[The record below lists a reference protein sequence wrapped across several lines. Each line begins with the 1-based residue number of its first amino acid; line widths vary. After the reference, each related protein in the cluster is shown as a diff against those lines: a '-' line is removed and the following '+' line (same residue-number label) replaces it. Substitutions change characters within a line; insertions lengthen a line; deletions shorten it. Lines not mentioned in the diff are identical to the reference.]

1 MGSWPRAAW
10 SEEEKEVNPDL
21 SLPLKKG
28 PNSPPLAL
36 SLLCGVSF
44 AGLWLKGT
52 EERFRKDPELDGERQ
67 EEEESRGERR
77 GRVGAGAQ
85 KGLQRVSSWKE
96 RGGAS
101 SGGWRRRG
109 RSWGGGVVPVLGGF
123 CSVVSEGISDSKV
136 NCGVLSLPSSNKQCS
151 ECLMF
156 PSHRIS

>member
-10 SEEEKEVNPDL
+10 SEEEKGVNPDL

-85 KGLQRVSSWKE
+85 KGLQLERERRGLLWWVEKEGEKLGWGGWSW
-96 RGGAS
+96 S
-101 SGGWRRRG
+101 SGGSALW
-109 RSWGGGVVPVLGGF
+109 
-123 CSVVSEGISDSKV
+123 
-136 NCGVLSLPSSNKQCS
+136 
-151 ECLMF
+151 
-156 PSHRIS
+156 

>member
-10 SEEEKEVNPDL
+10 SEEEKGVNPDL

-85 KGLQRVSSWKE
+85 KGLQLE
-96 RGGAS
+96 RE
-101 SGGWRRRG
+101 RRG
-109 RSWGGGVVPVLGGF
+109 LLWWVEKEGEKLGWGGGPGPR
-123 CSVVSEGISDSKV
+123 
-136 NCGVLSLPSSNKQCS
+136 GVLLCGKRRD
-151 ECLMF
+151 F
-156 PSHRIS
+156 